1 MKVYYN
7 PERRSVSLK
16 IKEVIEKT
24 GLTDRAIRLYIDEGL
39 AVPSIAENYSGRKS
53 IEFSESDVERL
64 KNIALLRKAGFSI
77 AEIKSIVD
85 DKDTAKSIIENF
97 IEKTEKNIADE
108 TEIVERLKNI
118 SFDEEVTFET
128 ICNSLSA
135 AVEEKQVPRED
146 MYYKQ
151 NKRFAKGFGIS
162 VIVITALLFVASIL
176 ILKQEY
182 KHIYFN
188 GEACGVMLFSF
199 SGMIL
204 MSLFA
209 VVIIIVYSSWSKSE
223 KGIKIR
229 RKVSDIAAAMI
240 WILGFPSL
248 LLCFFGM
255 TMLVPI
261 FVWSQTDNTYD
272 YLVLDSIT
280 ESLCGEEIHALFP
293 EEIPSFSDGDKPTDI
308 KYFYKYENTSFF
320 SDRIDVVA
328 EWSLSKKNFDE
339 AKRNA
344 PVSIG
349 ENKAVTKQKGD
360 WMCVYYADV
369 NEIHLPNQGGYY
381 FVNFAYN
388 DELQKV
394 RYIVC
399 YDGYEYPEDA
409 IIYNSLDW

>member
-1 MKVYYN
+1 M
-7 PERRSVSLK
+7 K

-85 DKDTAKSIIENF
+85 DKDTAKGIIENF
-97 IEKTEKNIADE
+97 IAKTEKNIAEE
-108 TEIVERLKNI
+108 TEILERLKNI
-118 SFDEEVTFET
+118 SFDEDVTIET
-128 ICNSLSA
+128 ICNSLSTV
-135 AVEEKQVPRED
+135 VEETEVPRED

-162 VIVITALLFVASIL
+162 VIAVTVLVFVVSVL
-176 ILKQEY
+176 TLKQEY

-188 GEACGVMLFSF
+188 GEACGAMFFSF

-204 MSLFA
+204 MSLLA
-209 VVIIIVYSSWSKSE
+209 TVIIAVYSSWSKSE
-223 KGIKIR
+223 KGIRIR
-229 RKVSDIAAAMI
+229 KKVSDIAAAMI
-240 WILGFPSL
+240 WIFGFPSL
-248 LLCFFGM
+248 MLCLFGM
-255 TMLVPI
+255 IGIVPA
-261 FVWSQTDNTYD
+261 FVWSQTDNSYD
-272 YLVLDSIT
+272 YLVLDSTVEAI
-280 ESLCGEEIHALFP
+280 CGEEIHALFP
-293 EEIPSFSDGDKPTDI
+293 EEIPSFSDGDKPTDV

-369 NEIHLPNQGGYY
+369 NETHLPNQGGYY

-399 YDGYEYPEDA
+399 YDGVEYPEDA
-409 IIYNSLDW
+409 VVYNSLDW